1 MNEQRRQTVEEALER
16 IQAAID
22 QGQLQH
28 VAMLQ
33 RFGQRRRWE
42 RRLERQARR
51 AARRRSAPVEG
62 AVRLIAAA
70 FVGYMAFESP
80 HLWWLVLLAVGLA
93 ISGVRRI
100 VQYSQAVEPLFE
112 NEPEPKDKTAED
124 RSIKAGAGDKMPG
137 EIEQS
142 LARVDQWGDRLLAE
156 VKRGPEVLRDVV
168 RRPQETVEAIRQ
180 GCHALARREAELR
193 ALVTTEDDA
202 RLSKERDALVKR
214 LESEPDE
221 VTRQRLSAALVA
233 LDEQRKQRGE
243 LLTAASRMEA
253 ERTRLSYVLESLYT
267 QVLRVRSADSASAQL
282 AGQGLKKS
290 LESLGDEVGALADA
304 LESVNRDEQL
314 IAPVSSPS
322 EASPQTPLR
331 TREKI

>member
-1 MNEQRRQTVEEALER
+1 MSEQRRQTVEEALER

-42 RRLERQARR
+42 RRLEREARR
-51 AARRRSAPVEG
+51 AARRRSAPMEG
-62 AVRLIAAA
+62 AIRLIAAA
-70 FVGYMAFESP
+70 FLGIMAFRSQN
-80 HLWWLVLLAVGLA
+80 LWWLVLPAIGLA
-93 ISGVRRI
+93 ISGIRRI
-100 VQYSQAVEPLFE
+100 VAA
-112 NEPEPKDKTAED
+112 NESEPKEKTAED
-124 RSIKAGAGDKMPG
+124 RDNIKPPAGDKMPS
-137 EIEQS
+137 EIERS

-156 VKRGPEVLRDVV
+156 VKRGPDVLRDVL
-168 RRPQETVEAIRQ
+168 RKPEETVEAIRQ

-193 ALVTTEDDA
+193 ALVTPEDDD
-202 RLSKERDALVKR
+202 RLSKERDGLVKR
-214 LESEPDE
+214 LESEADE

-233 LDEQRKQRGE
+233 LDEQRKQRAE

-267 QVLRVRSADSASAQL
+267 QVLRIRSADSASAQV

-290 LESLGDEVGALADA
+290 LQSLGDEVGALADA

-314 IAPVSSPS
+314 IAPLSSPS
-322 EASPQTPLR
+322 EASPETPLR

>member
-22 QGQLQH
+22 QGHLQH

-42 RRLERQARR
+42 RRLEREARR
-51 AARRRSAPVEG
+51 AARRRSAPMEG
-62 AVRLIAAA
+62 AIRLIAAA
-70 FVGYMAFESP
+70 FLGIMAFRSQN
-80 HLWWLVLLAVGLA
+80 LWWLVLPAIGLA
-93 ISGVRRI
+93 ISGIRRI
-100 VQYSQAVEPLFE
+100 VAA
-112 NEPEPKDKTAED
+112 NESEPKDKTAED
-124 RSIKAGAGDKMPG
+124 HDNIKPPAGDKMPS
-137 EIEQS
+137 EIDRS

-156 VKRGPEVLRDVV
+156 VKRGPDVLRDVL
-168 RRPQETVEAIRQ
+168 RKPEETVEAIRQ

-193 ALVTTEDDA
+193 ALVTPEDDD
-202 RLSKERDALVKR
+202 RLSKERDGLVKR
-214 LESEPDE
+214 LESEADE

-233 LDEQRKQRGE
+233 LDEQRKQRAE

-267 QVLRVRSADSASAQL
+267 QVLRIRSADSASAQV

-290 LESLGDEVGALADA
+290 LQSLGDEVGALADA

-314 IAPVSSPS
+314 IAPLSSPS
-322 EASPQTPLR
+322 EASPETPLR

>member
-1 MNEQRRQTVEEALER
+1 MNEQRRQTIEEALER

-22 QGQLQH
+22 RGQLQH
-28 VAMLQ
+28 AAMLQ

-42 RRLERQARR
+42 RRLEREARR
-51 AARRRSAPVEG
+51 KARRQSAPVEG

-70 FVGYMAFESP
+70 FVGYLAYQSP
-80 HLWWLVLLAVGLA
+80 NLWWLVLLAIGLA

-100 VQYSQAVEPLFE
+100 VRYSQEQELRSE
-112 NEPEPKDKTAED
+112 NEREPKDEAVEERSVKAPTGD
-124 RSIKAGAGDKMPG
+124 RMPR
-137 EIEQS
+137 EIEEN

-156 VKRGPEVLRDVV
+156 VKRGPDLLRDVV
-168 RRPQETVEAIRQ
+168 RKPEETAQAIRQ
-180 GCHALARREAELR
+180 ACHALAKREAELR
-193 ALVTTEDDA
+193 ALVTREDDV
-202 RLSKERDALVKR
+202 RLGKERDTLVKR
-214 LESEPDE
+214 LESETDE
-221 VTRQRLSAALVA
+221 VTRQRLSGALAA

-253 ERTRLSYVLESLYT
+253 ERTRLSYVLENLYT
-267 QVLRVRSADSASAQL
+267 QVLRVRSADSASAQ

-304 LESVNRDEQL
+304 LEAVNRDEQL

-322 EASPQTPLR
+322 ESTSPTPLR
-331 TREKI
+331 PREKI

>member
-33 RFGQRRRWE
+33 RFGQGRRWE

-51 AARRRSAPVEG
+51 AARRRSAPLEG
-62 AVRLIAAA
+62 AIRLIAAA
-70 FVGYMAFESP
+70 FLGVMAFRSP
-80 HLWWLVLLAVGLA
+80 NLWWLVLPAIGLA
-93 ISGVRRI
+93 ISGIRRI
-100 VQYSQAVEPLFE
+100 VE
-112 NEPEPKDKTAED
+112 NQSEPKDNTANTAED
-124 RSIKAGAGDKMPG
+124 RSIQAPAGEKVPG

-156 VKRGPEVLRDVV
+156 VKRGPDVLLDVLRK
-168 RRPQETVEAIRQ
+168 PEETVEAIRQ
-180 GCHALARREAELR
+180 GCHALAKREAELR

-202 RLSKERDALVKR
+202 RLSKER
-214 LESEPDE
+214 
-221 VTRQRLSAALVA
+221 AALVA
-233 LDEQRKQRGE
+233 LDEQRKQRAE

-267 QVLRVRSADSASAQL
+267 QVLRVRSADSASAQV

-322 EASPQTPLR
+322 EASPQAPLR

>member
-33 RFGQRRRWE
+33 RFGQGRRWE

-51 AARRRSAPVEG
+51 AARRRSAPLEG
-62 AVRLIAAA
+62 AIRLIAAA
-70 FVGYMAFESP
+70 FLGVMAFRSP
-80 HLWWLVLLAVGLA
+80 NLWWLVLPAIGLA
-93 ISGVRRI
+93 ISGIRRI
-100 VQYSQAVEPLFE
+100 VE
-112 NEPEPKDKTAED
+112 NESEPKDNTANTAED
-124 RSIKAGAGDKMPG
+124 RSIQAPAGEKVPG

-142 LARVDQWGDRLLAE
+142 LARVDQWGARLLAE
-156 VKRGPEVLRDVV
+156 VKRGPDVLRDVL
-168 RRPQETVEAIRQ
+168 RKPEETVEAIRQ
-180 GCHALARREAELR
+180 GCHALAKREAELR

-214 LESEPDE
+214 LESEADE

-233 LDEQRKQRGE
+233 LDEQRKQRAE

-267 QVLRVRSADSASAQL
+267 QVLRVRSADSASAQV

-322 EASPQTPLR
+322 EASPQAPLR

>member
-1 MNEQRRQTVEEALER
+1 MNEQRRQTVEEALDR

-33 RFGQRRRWE
+33 RFGRGRRWE
-42 RRLERQARR
+42 RRLEREARR
-51 AARRRSAPVEG
+51 AARRRSAPIEG
-62 AVRLIAAA
+62 AIRLIAAA
-70 FVGYMAFESP
+70 FLGIMAYRSQN
-80 HLWWLVLLAVGLA
+80 LWWLVLPAIGLA
-93 ISGVRRI
+93 ISGIRRI
-100 VQYSQAVEPLFE
+100 VEYSQKAEPLPE
-112 NEPEPKDKTAED
+112 SESEPKEKAADGRD
-124 RSIKAGAGDKMPG
+124 IKPAAGDKVPG

-156 VKRGPEVLRDVV
+156 VKRGPDVLRDVL
-168 RRPQETVEAIRQ
+168 RKPEETVEAIRQ
-180 GCHALARREAELR
+180 GCHALAKREAELR

-214 LESEPDE
+214 LESEADE

-233 LDEQRKQRGE
+233 LDEQRKQRAE

-267 QVLRVRSADSASAQL
+267 QVLRVRSADSASAQV

-314 IAPVSSPS
+314 IAPVSSLS
-322 EASPQTPLR
+322 EASPKTPLR